1 MERKRKRHFS
11 DKMEKFCL
19 AYVETANAAESYRI
33 AYNTE
38 KMAEKTIQREGYNL
52 LQRPQ
57 IQERLEE
64 LRGQV
69 MDRHQITVDTLLMEL
84 EEARRL
90 ALTTKKAAAAVT
102 ATMGKAKL
110 LGLDKQIVEVT
121 GKDGSA
127 IEVKEIGAAQLKEE
141 LRKIGYGRESN
152 QLDSKRY
159 EAN

>member
-121 GKDGSA
+121 GKDGGDIKTTSTVTVSEKVMNS
-127 IEVKEIGAAQLKEE
+127 IIDRL
-141 LRKIGYGRESN
+141 
-152 QLDSKRY
+152 
-159 EAN
+159 